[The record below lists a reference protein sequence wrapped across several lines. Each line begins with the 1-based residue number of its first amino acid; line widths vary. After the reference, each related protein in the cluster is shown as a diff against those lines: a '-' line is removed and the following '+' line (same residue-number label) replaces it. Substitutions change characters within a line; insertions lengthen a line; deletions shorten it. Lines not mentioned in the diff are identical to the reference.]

1 MKLVIREVPYGW
13 KTTAIVL
20 QYTNSHYTSRPIQK
34 LGLVTRQFGYRY
46 VEVDMNWLGFWL
58 CEGVRYE
65 STKATDRAIDMM
77 TLKWRAESSRALKR
91 KDSILL

>member
-20 QYTNSHYTSRPIQK
+20 QKANSHYTSRPIQK

-58 CEGVRYE
+58 CEGVQYE
-65 STKATDRAIDMM
+65 SHRATDRAIEMM
-77 TLKWRAESSRALKR
+77 TKKWQREEARLLKR